1 MFYTACTLKQLRNA
15 VNSLIVAVGEDAPVG
30 VAQDKVIGDYCMLTW
45 VIIDK
50 DGNIVGSEA
59 DDDTPNLKDGQRNAI
74 QIK

>member
-15 VNSLIVAVGEDAPVG
+15 VNSLIEAVGEDAPVG
-30 VAQDKVIGDYCMLTW
+30 VAQDKVLGDYCMLTW
-45 VIIDK
+45 VVIDQ

-59 DDDTPNLKDGQRNAI
+59 DDDELNLKDGQKNAI